1 MPAHAGEDNVMAAFA
16 PHEALDCVV
25 THTVFCSYTFVL
37 FCSVANSRAA
47 LEALCGSKVKGAF
60 IRVEF
65 AQQITSYPLLLYPP
79 FGSAPTLEPLGIWL

>member
-1 MPAHAGEDNVMAAFA
+1 MAAFA
-16 PHEALDCVV
+16 LHEALECVV
-25 THTVFCSYTFVL
+25 THAVFCSYAFVL
-37 FCSVANSRAA
+37 FCSVADSRAA